1 MTRILERR
9 IAADRSWPRL
19 RWLVSVLA
27 LSTGAWGCTERVSA
41 PRHRPGSDLQSALA
55 TSDMHFLRPRTGA
68 PAFVSLSASFYA
80 KLGEDRSVAIY
91 YHATPGAADSVKF
104 LDFRVFAGSLATSP
118 EGRTYLPRDSVLITV
133 TITDPARMQVQFEPS
148 GLKFSTASPAQLELS
163 FREAD
168 DDLNADGVMD
178 AQDTALKEQ
187 LAIWV
192 QESPGGLWTKLSSA
206 LFLDLEEL
214 VADVAGFS
222 GYAAAY

>member
-1 MTRILERR
+1 MTPILERR
-9 IAADRSWPRL
+9 VAADHSRFRL
-19 RWLVSVLA
+19 LWLIPVLA
-27 LSTGAWGCTERVSA
+27 FVAGAWGCADRITA
-41 PRHRPGSDLQSALA
+41 PEQRP
-55 TSDMHFLRPRTGA
+55 TSDMHFLRTRTGA

-80 KLGEDRSVAIY
+80 KRGEDRGVAIY

-187 LAIWV
+187 LAIWE

>member
-1 MTRILERR
+1 MR
-9 IAADRSWPRL
+9 
-19 RWLVSVLA
+19 
-27 LSTGAWGCTERVSA
+27 
-41 PRHRPGSDLQSALA
+41 
-55 TSDMHFLRPRTGA
+55 
-68 PAFVSLSASFYA
+68 
-80 KLGEDRSVAIY
+80 
-91 YHATPGAADSVKF
+91 
-104 LDFRVFAGSLATSP
+104 
-118 EGRTYLPRDSVLITV
+118 
-133 TITDPARMQVQFEPS
+133 VQFEPS

-214 VADVAGFS
+214 EVDITGFS

>member
-1 MTRILERR
+1 VLALACIATTFGCAERIAER
-9 IAADRSWPRL
+9 IAAAPEQRSP
-19 RWLVSVLA
+19 A
-27 LSTGAWGCTERVSA
+27 
-41 PRHRPGSDLQSALA
+41 SDLRPVSE
-55 TSDMHFLRPRTGA
+55 MHFLRTRSGA
-68 PAFVSLSASFYA
+68 PPLAELSASFYA

-91 YHATPGAADSVKF
+91 YHALPGAADSIKL
-104 LDFRVFAGSLATSP
+104 LDFRVPAGALATSP
-118 EGRTYLPRDSVLITV
+118 DGRAYLPGDSVLITV
-133 TITDPARMQVQFEPS
+133 TITDAAHMIVQFEPS
-148 GLKFSTASPAQLELS
+148 GLKFSSESPAHLELS
-163 FREAD
+163 FHEAD